1 MDAETSS
8 ATAGPGV
15 GVGFP
20 SSKEISENFLVRASP
35 TDAYNSSYCW
45 YQGGDHTVSKKCTI
59 AASIKSKCPSGPGE
73 THSLEKKGE
82 RKKGK
87 VIALKIEKK
96 RGGAHR

>member
-20 SSKEISENFLVRASP
+20 SSKEISENFLVRDSP

-59 AASIKSKCPSGPGE
+59 AASIKSKCPSGSGE
-73 THSLEKKGE
+73 THSLGKKGE